1 MAIAIKKIDKY
12 ELDNLKLIRIDAKE
26 INSVFDKE
34 IDVIYLNFSDPWPKD
49 RHEIR
54 RLTHKGFLIKYDD
67 IFKNKNI
74 IEMKTDNKN
83 LFEYSVVSLSKYGY
97 IIEEISVNAQEEI
110 TTEYE
115 DKFIKLGNPIYK
127 IKCMK

>member
-1 MAIAIKKIDKY
+1 MCLYIGSKSKFVAEHDITVYK
-12 ELDNLKLIRIDAKE
+12 KLIASGGRWVTPNRK
-26 INSVFDKE
+26 
-34 IDVIYLNFSDPWPKD
+34 WPIEFNKVL
-49 RHEIR
+49 IP
-54 RLTHKGFLIKYDD
+54 KGVAREKKCD
-67 IFKNKNI
+67 
-74 IEMKTDNKN
+74 
-83 LFEYSVVSLSKYGY
+83 YGY

>member
-1 MAIAIKKIDKY
+1 MITN
-12 ELDNLKLIRIDAKE
+12 DNI
-26 INSVFDKE
+26 
-34 IDVIYLNFSDPWPKD
+34 
-49 RHEIR
+49 
-54 RLTHKGFLIKYDD
+54 FLAFI
-67 IFKNKNI
+67 
-74 IEMKTDNKN
+74 
-83 LFEYSVVSLSKYGY
+83 LY